1 MRALDITTP
10 GERVPLSCVV
20 DPHLKR
26 CLLERARANDRTLS
40 AELRT
45 AIRRHL
51 NDSPLGGTYLD
62 DALDPR
68 AEQTSQ
74 QKDEQ

>member
-1 MRALDITTP
+1 M
-10 GERVPLSCVV
+10 PLSCVV

-26 CLLERARANDRTLS
+26 ALLKRAKANDRTLS

-51 NDSPLGGTYLD
+51 NDGSLGGGYLD
-62 DALDPR
+62 DAFGQRPELTTRP
-68 AEQTSQ
+68 
-74 QKDEQ
+74 KDTQ